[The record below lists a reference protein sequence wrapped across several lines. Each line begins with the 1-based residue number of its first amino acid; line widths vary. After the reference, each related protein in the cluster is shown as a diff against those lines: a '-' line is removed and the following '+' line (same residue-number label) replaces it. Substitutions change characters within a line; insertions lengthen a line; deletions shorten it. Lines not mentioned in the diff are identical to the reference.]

1 MKKGNF
7 WALLPIGVFLILF
20 LGSGVLIG
28 DFYVMS
34 ALLCFLVALAVAM
47 LQNKKVSFGEKLG
60 TFAKGVGEK
69 NIITMIL
76 IFLCAGMF
84 SGAVGSIGGVESTV
98 NFGLS
103 ILPPELAVV
112 GLFIIGCFISTAM
125 GTSVGTITAIAPI
138 GYGISVATG
147 ISAPLCLAAVVSG
160 AMFGDN
166 LSMVSDTTIAAVS
179 TQGCNMRDKFKRNFF
194 IVLPAAIISCVV
206 FYFITMGEVAD
217 IPEIG
222 DYNFWKIIPYLF
234 VLISAIAGLNVF
246 LVLTGG
252 TVLSIVIGLFIG
264 DSSITMVSMLKGIG
278 AGITSMY
285 DIALISLVVAGVVE
299 IIKANGGIDAIIY
312 LIRKSVKGKRG
323 AQAGI
328 AILVTLV
335 DFFTANN
342 TVAIVISGP
351 IAKDIATEFDVDPR
365 TSASLLDIF
374 GSFAQGVIPYGAQ
387 LLAAG
392 SFVFAGLPVQIS
404 PIEIMPFLIYP
415 YLMAIS
421 AIIFIAFF
429 SLKKFGKKDKGQKQP
444 VNETSEEVVA

>member
-1 MKKGNF
+1 
-7 WALLPIGVFLILF
+7 
-20 LGSGVLIG
+20 
-28 DFYVMS
+28 
-34 ALLCFLVALAVAM
+34 
-47 LQNKKVSFGEKLG
+47 
-60 TFAKGVGEK
+60 
-69 NIITMIL
+69 
-76 IFLCAGMF
+76 
-84 SGAVGSIGGVESTV
+84 
-98 NFGLS
+98 
-103 ILPPELAVV
+103 
-112 GLFIIGCFISTAM
+112 
-125 GTSVGTITAIAPI
+125 
-138 GYGISVATG
+138 
-147 ISAPLCLAAVVSG
+147 
-160 AMFGDN
+160 
-166 LSMVSDTTIAAVS
+166 
-179 TQGCNMRDKFKRNFF
+179 
-194 IVLPAAIISCVV
+194 
-206 FYFITMGEVAD
+206 
-217 IPEIG
+217 
-222 DYNFWKIIPYLF
+222 
-234 VLISAIAGLNVF
+234 
-246 LVLTGG
+246 VLTGG
-252 TVLSIVIGLFIG
+252 TVLSIVIGLFTG

>member
-1 MKKGNF
+1 MKKGNY

-20 LGSGVLIG
+20 LGGGIATGS
-28 DFYVMS
+28 FYTVPT
-34 ALLCFLVALAVAM
+34 LLCFLIALAVAVFK
-47 LQNKKVSFGEKLG
+47 NKKVSFSDKLG
-60 TFAKGVGEK
+60 TFTKGVGEK
-69 NIITMIL
+69 HIITMIL

-84 SGAVGSIGGVESTV
+84 SGAVGAIGGVESTV
-98 NFGLS
+98 NCGLS
-103 ILPPELAVV
+103 VLPPELAVV

-138 GYGISVATG
+138 GFGISVATG

-194 IVLPAAIISCVV
+194 IVLPAAIITCFV
-206 FYFITMGEVAD
+206 FYFVTMGEVAD
-217 IPEIG
+217 VPT
-222 DYNFWKIIPYLF
+222 DLSYNVWKIVPYLF
-234 VLISAIAGLNVF
+234 VLFSAIAGLNVF
-246 LVLTGG
+246 LVLSGG
-252 TVLSIVIGLFIG
+252 TVLSLIIGLCLG
-264 DSSITMVSMLKGIG
+264 DSAITFNSILSGIG
-278 AGITSMY
+278 SGMSSMFE
-285 DIALISLVVAGVVE
+285 ISLISLVVAGIVE
-299 IIKANGGIDAIIY
+299 IIKANGGIDAIIA
-312 LIRKSVKGKRG
+312 LIRKCVKGKRG

-328 AILVTLV
+328 AILVALV

-374 GSFAQGVIPYGAQ
+374 GSFAQGLIPYGAQ

-392 SFVFAGLPVQIS
+392 AAAAIS
-404 PIEIMPFLIYP
+404 PVEIMPFLFYP

-421 AIIFIAFF
+421 AIVYIIFFG
-429 SLKKFGKKDKGQKQP
+429 KRTFGKKGKNAQQKQDEQT
-444 VNETSEEVVA
+444 V